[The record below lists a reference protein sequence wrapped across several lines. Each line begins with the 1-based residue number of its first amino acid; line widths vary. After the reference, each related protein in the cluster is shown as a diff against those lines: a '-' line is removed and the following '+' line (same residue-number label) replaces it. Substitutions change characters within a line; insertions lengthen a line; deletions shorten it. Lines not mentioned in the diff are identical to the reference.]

1 MAMGIRFH
9 PRDEELIRYLLKFVS
24 CKNYSCHNIQFEDLY
39 GNKKPWEIFE
49 SNSTRGDEDAKKVKY
64 FFTKLKKK
72 KADGRRFIWTV
83 IGGGSWKGL
92 DGEKS
97 IYDGPK
103 IVGSKKNYRYQ
114 YKGYQADDVVWTMRE
129 NSLDEKILKALR
141 RRSLMHYEYVV
152 LCCVKHKIN
161 VHARDHKEL
170 RDCMPIEI
178 TSGDEVVVAMDATF
192 QTAQQHDSC
201 VLNRFTSSSEHNNVF
216 HELQQD
222 QNSEQLINQV
232 QNIEDMA
239 PFAQNHN
246 GYVESYIEQG
256 TTNFQDS
263 CPVYPSTLS
272 EHNAFQLQQDQNC
285 EQVNVVQENNIEETT
300 SFAQYHN
307 DDVTCYSVEGATNF
321 KDYNVDCYTYTG
333 ADFSSTLADLL
344 NDIGTQPQLPIG
356 INVHARDHKELGDYT
371 LMEIPSGDEVV
382 AAMDARLLTTQ
393 QYDSC
398 LLNPFTSSE
407 HNNVFHE
414 LQQDQSSS
422 GGNKRCSFTSPLYV
436 YNGSLAKTL
445 LRNYILSGLQDD
457 LYNVYSG
464 TKTSKERWGA
474 LERKYKMEDAGIKKF
489 LFARFL
495 DFKMID
501 SKSVVSQVQELQ
513 VIIQDLLA
521 EGLIVNDAFQEMT
534 VEDLIVRLR
543 IEEDNKAAERRSKEN
558 STMNGAHIVEDGQ
571 NKSKKRKKVEHGSTQ
586 PKKKFKEK
594 CFNCGKIG
602 QKSTDC
608 RASKKGK
615 KKGQKNMIES
625 NKEYDDLCAMF
636 MECNLVGNPYEWWM
650 DSGATRHIC
659 ANKELFSSFSSSRR
673 NALHGQLRY
682 C

>member
-39 GNKKPWEIFE
+39 GNKKPWEIFK
-49 SNSTRGDEDAKKVKY
+49 SNSTKGKVKY

-72 KADGRRFIWTV
+72 KSDGRRFIRTV
-83 IGGGSWKGL
+83 IGGGSWNGL

-97 IYDGPK
+97 VYDGPK

-141 RRSLMHYEYVV
+141 RRSLMHYEDVV
-152 LCCVKHKIN
+152 LCCVKRKIN

-170 RDCMPIEI
+170 GDCMPMEI
-178 TSGDEVVVAMDATF
+178 TSGDE
-192 QTAQQHDSC
+192 
-201 VLNRFTSSSEHNNVF
+201 
-216 HELQQD
+216 QD

-239 PFAQNHN
+239 PFARNHN
-246 GYVESYIEQG
+246 GYVASYIEQG
-256 TTNFQDS
+256 TANFQDS

-272 EHNAFQLQQDQNC
+272 EHNAFQLQQDQNS
-285 EQVNVVQENNIEETT
+285 EQVNVVQENKIEETAR
-300 SFAQYHN
+300 FAQYHN
-307 DDVTCYSVEGATNF
+307 DDVTSYSVEGATNF
-321 KDYNVDCYTYTG
+321 QDYNVDCYTYTG

-344 NDIGTQPQLPIG
+344 NDIGTQPQLLIG
-356 INVHARDHKELGDYT
+356 INVHAGDHKELGDYT

-393 QYDSC
+393 QHDSC

-464 TKTSKERWGA
+464 TKTSKER
-474 LERKYKMEDAGIKKF
+474 
-489 LFARFL
+489 
-495 DFKMID
+495 
-501 SKSVVSQVQELQ
+501 KSVVSQVQELQ

-521 EGLIVNDAFQEMT
+521 EGLIVNDAFQVAAIVEKLPPLWKDFKNYLKHKRKEMT

-543 IEEDNKAAERRSKEN
+543 IEEDNKAAARRSKGN
-558 STMNGAHIVEDGQ
+558 STMNGAHNVEDGQ
-571 NKSKKRKKVEHGSTQ
+571 NKSKKRKKVDHGSNQ
-586 PKKKFKEK
+586 PKKKFKGK

-602 QKSTDC
+602 HKSTDC
-608 RASKKGK
+608 RASKKDK
-615 KKGQKNMIES
+615 KKGQANMIES

-636 MECNLVGNPYEWWM
+636 TECNLVGNPHEWWM

-659 ANKELFSSFSSSRR
+659 ANKELFSSF
-673 NALHGQLRY
+673 APAQA
-682 C
+682 